1 MPWSVKKLDGKYCV
15 VKEGETSGMKG
26 GCHDAKSEAAAH
38 VRALYAS
45 EAEAAV
51 SEIYTEEVDM
61 ETEVEEDFEEFA
73 DGDSYEFSDTMKEYA
88 WEGPIVFENVT
99 TGDNRVF
106 KADSINWQEDTL
118 PWAFRWQKASG
129 QGHAGSVPIGRVDRL
144 ERKEDGSIHGF
155 GVIIPELSN
164 EATEYYKILKAGV
177 GGGVSVDGDSAQF
190 EIQEEEGSQ
199 PKVEFSAMR
208 LRALSAVD
216 IPAFNGA
223 RIHLIEDAPVVEV
236 PLDTEA
242 EVVQAETE
250 ATEELADKKP
260 FPFEKKGKDEEA
272 KDEEDKAEGESDEED
287 TDEDAE
293 DKGEEAKDEE
303 DKGKKKFP
311 FQKKVEADI
320 ELREELAK
328 KKAKKKKMSY
338 GWQIDEALTA
348 AAIPVLPSTDAF
360 VDPIFDGP
368 TPLTVTPDGKVF
380 GHLALFNTCHIG
392 FPGACVKPPKGSKY
406 QYFHTGQLETAE
418 GDIVEVGRLT
428 FKTGHAGMQ
437 DSPRIAA
444 EHYDNTG
451 AVAADVRA
459 GEDKFGIWVAGALRP
474 HLTDADIREFR
485 CAPLSGDWR
494 RIAGKLELVG
504 ALSVNVPGFPVPRVR
519 AMIASGNTETLITFL
534 EDHDEEFT
542 LSDEELDVRLDKKI
556 ELADKMSGLFGDVP
570 EEAPEGA
577 IKEDVPKALTKKE
590 IQTRAENL
598 TKNELF
604 ADLKAI
610 RELLDSDEK
619 MPKTVRKAAEEL
631 YAMFIKTDGDKR
643 TTYNGLDLDII
654 ENSGLDIE
662 EWEAQL
668 ELSGLDIQEFY
679 NQCHGE
685 GGLFC
690 EGTDGPGRARDNVK
704 GRHPSKD
711 SEGNYIPA
719 SDPRHGTRAGQSAE
733 EHTKEE
739 ADYTAKKAGG
749 GGGTTSSN
757 TSNTSN
763 TSNNNNNNNSNN
775 NNNQQQQGGG
785 GVNPKLYENFI
796 TTRARARGWAALA
809 TVASLAL
816 YTPASGLISGIATA
830 GGIGILANP
839 AVLTL
844 AIVTG
849 VSFMAK
855 NTIAARKHRVDYNRQ
870 VTKKLKRDRLNQR
883 QTRERERHEVAT

>member
-15 VKEGETSGMKG
+15 VKEGETSGIKG

-61 ETEVEEDFEEFA
+61 ETEVEDDFEEFA

-88 WEGPIVFENVT
+88 WEGPIVFENIT

-155 GVIIPELSN
+155 GVIIPELST

-177 GGGVSVDGDSAQF
+177 GGGVSVDGDSAEF
-190 EIQEEEGSQ
+190 EIQEKEGGQ
-199 PKVEFSAMR
+199 PRVEFSAMR

-250 ATEELADKKP
+250 ATEELAKKP
-260 FPFEKKGKDEEA
+260 FPFEKKDA
-272 KDEEDKAEGESDEED
+272 KATDEEDKAEGESDEED

-293 DKGEEAKDEE
+293 DKDEKAKDEK

-311 FQKKVEADI
+311 WDKKVEADLD
-320 ELREELAK
+320 LREELAK
-328 KKAKKKKMSY
+328 KKRKKKAMGY

-360 VDPIFDGP
+360 VDPVFDGP

-418 GDIVEVGRLT
+418 GDVVEVGRLT
-428 FKTGHAGMQ
+428 FKTGHAEMQ
-437 DSPRIAA
+437 ANPRVAA

-534 EDHDEEFT
+534 EDNDEEFT
-542 LSDEELDVRLDKKI
+542 VSDYELNLRLDKKI
-556 ELADKMSGLFGDVP
+556 ELAGKMADIFKEVP
-570 EEAPEGA
+570 RETIPEGA
-577 IKEDVPKALTKKE
+577 IKEDVPPAPTKKN
-590 IQTRAENL
+590 ILARAENL

-604 ADLKAI
+604 ADLQAV
-610 RELLDSDEK
+610 RELLDSGEK
-619 MPKTVRKAAEEL
+619 MPKRVREAAEEL
-631 YAMFIKTDGDKR
+631 YALFINVEGNKR
-643 TTYNGLDLDII
+643 NTFNGLDLDII
-654 ENSGLDIE
+654 ENSGLEIE

-668 ELSGLDIQEFY
+668 ELSGLDVQEFY
-679 NQCHGE
+679 NQCHDDSGQ
-685 GGLFC
+685 FC
-690 EGTDGPGRARDNVK
+690 PGTDGPGRLRDNVK
-704 GRHPSKD
+704 GRHPAKD
-711 SEGNYIPA
+711 DQGNYIPA

-739 ADYTAKKAGG
+739 ADYAAKKAS
-749 GGGTTSSN
+749 GGTTSSS
-757 TSNTSN
+757 TSSNTSSNPSSN
-763 TSNNNNNNNSNN
+763 TSSNNNNNP
-775 NNNQQQQGGG
+775 QQQGGGG

-809 TVASLAL
+809 TIAALAL
-816 YTPASGLISGIATA
+816 HSPASGLISGIATA

-849 VSFMAK
+849 VGWAAK
-855 NTIAARKHRVDYNRQ
+855 NTFAARKHRVDYNRQ
-870 VTKKLKRDRLNQR
+870 VTKKLARDRLNQR
-883 QTRERERHEVAT
+883 QQRERERHEVAT